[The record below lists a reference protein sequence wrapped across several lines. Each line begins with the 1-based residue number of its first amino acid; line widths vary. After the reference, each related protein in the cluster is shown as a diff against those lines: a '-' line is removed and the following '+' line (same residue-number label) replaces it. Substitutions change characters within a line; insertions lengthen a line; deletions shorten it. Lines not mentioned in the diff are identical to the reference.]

1 MGIDID
7 ECAQAMDDCDVNAN
21 CDNVDGSFICTCKDG
36 WTGSGITCSDI
47 DECVEGTNNCHTNA
61 DGVNADGSFFCE
73 CQTGYTGD
81 GVLICQDVD
90 ECEVGTHQC
99 LLTGSKCVN
108 TVGSYV
114 CICPDG
120 YVGDGINCTDIDE
133 CSIGGVKCNPANA
146 VCVNLPGSYECQC
159 KEGFFGDGVTC
170 TEEGSAVTTPEPTPP
185 AETTT
190 PRKVTPRQTT
200 TPVTKAPVFVT
211 DTSGF
216 VIVKADARENVTR
229 DGKVVQQQTL
239 GKIRRCLEKDGRY
252 FGILKANVTL
262 YPDPQGAKRD
272 FLKVIFDLVIP
283 PTKQEDIHKVNAEI
297 EDILRQCFNETEKA
311 PVLREGTV
319 DNDPSNPGRDCLAV
333 AVAGSEAVRS
343 ILIVLAVAMFF
354 IIGVLAFMAYQ
365 KATAQGSYSP
375 SAA

>member
-21 CDNVDGSFICTCKDG
+21 C
-36 WTGSGITCSDI
+36 
-47 DECVEGTNNCHTNA
+47 
-61 DGVNADGSFFCE
+61 VNADGSFFCE

-185 AETTT
+185 VETTT
-190 PRKVTPRQTT
+190 PEKVTPRKTT
-200 TPVTKAPVFVT
+200 TPVVTKPPVFIT

-216 VIVKADARENVTR
+216 VIVKADARENV
-229 DGKVVQQQTL
+229 
-239 GKIRRCLEKDGRY
+239 
-252 FGILKANVTL
+252 
-262 YPDPQGAKRD
+262 
-272 FLKVIFDLVIP
+272 
-283 PTKQEDIHKVNAEI
+283 
-297 EDILRQCFNETEKA
+297 
-311 PVLREGTV
+311 
-319 DNDPSNPGRDCLAV
+319 
-333 AVAGSEAVRS
+333 
-343 ILIVLAVAMFF
+343 
-354 IIGVLAFMAYQ
+354 
-365 KATAQGSYSP
+365 
-375 SAA
+375 